1 VVTVIVAREGNLSVG
16 DHLAEM
22 QEWLFHRE
30 IEPLELAPLR
40 VIKFRVEFQATFA
53 SAGHA
58 RLFVDRSADND
69 RSHRNRTVGARR
81 GE

>member
-30 IEPLELAPLR
+30 IKPLELLPLR
-40 VIKFRVEFQATFA
+40 VINFRVEFRASFAT
-53 SAGHA
+53 AGHA
-58 RLFVDRSADND
+58 QLFVDRF
-69 RSHRNRTVGARR
+69 G
-81 GE
+81 